1 MYGASYSVCDDE
13 PEETILSVYAVH
25 DAYFFY
31 RANTLEA
38 VRSGDWKLRITESDG
53 VELFDLSSDISEAKA
68 LAESNPHIV
77 KMLRALMSTFDAELK
92 SNSQPV
98 GCMCPK
104 GLIACF
110 LSTLW
115 RKNTNYYR
123 IRTM

>member
-1 MYGASYSVCDDE
+1 M
-13 PEETILSVYAVH
+13 
-25 DAYFFY
+25 
-31 RANTLEA
+31 
-38 VRSGDWKLRITESDG
+38 RSGDWKLRITESDG

-98 GCMCPK
+98 GSMCPK